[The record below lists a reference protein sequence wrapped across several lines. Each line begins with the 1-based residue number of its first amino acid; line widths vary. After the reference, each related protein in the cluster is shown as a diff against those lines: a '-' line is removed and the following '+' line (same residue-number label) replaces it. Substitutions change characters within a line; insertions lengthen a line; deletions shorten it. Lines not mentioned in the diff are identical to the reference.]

1 MKKFLIFLA
10 FAAMAAPAFASSS
23 DERNYDAANVLW
35 RKEASDGHNIAELR
49 GFSHFSYAFGVVK
62 SNTFTPS
69 KGGAGDLDLNILEF
83 GIWPASWAGITLG
96 IDFDYR
102 FFSSKSDSF
111 ILTGDTRKVNTIPFV
126 GSFDKTYST
135 FNCYGIAFPVLL
147 NLRAGQFTLAGGIE
161 TNILWG
167 NTYSQTRTR
176 YDKNES
182 RMYDAD
188 INHFTFDIV
197 ASLSYYRLGVIAK
210 YGLPGSPLLPEGSSN
225 LGFWHIGI
233 VLGF

>member
-49 GFSHFSYAFGVVK
+49 GFSHFSYAFGV
-62 SNTFTPS
+62 
-69 KGGAGDLDLNILEF
+69 
-83 GIWPASWAGITLG
+83 
-96 IDFDYR
+96 
-102 FFSSKSDSF
+102 
-111 ILTGDTRKVNTIPFV
+111 
-126 GSFDKTYST
+126 
-135 FNCYGIAFPVLL
+135 
-147 NLRAGQFTLAGGIE
+147 
-161 TNILWG
+161 
-167 NTYSQTRTR
+167 
-176 YDKNES
+176 
-182 RMYDAD
+182 
-188 INHFTFDIV
+188 
-197 ASLSYYRLGVIAK
+197 IAK